1 MSSYCDKMANRS
13 EKINDIICLASYI
26 NFFSRPHPLISFH
39 YNSQDK
45 IFILEIIHSK
55 PNVIIKVYQV
65 HLDDSRSLQKL
76 SNIHKRLRNI
86 YINL

>member
-1 MSSYCDKMANRS
+1 MSSYFDKMANRC

-45 IFILEIIHSK
+45 IFILEIIPPKSD
-55 PNVIIKVYQV
+55 VLVKVYQV
-65 HLDDSRSLQKL
+65 QLDDPRSLQKL